1 MAGHSP
7 QQMAELALRAARLDD
22 CIVIAEQTS
31 SANLRWAA
39 NSLTTNGVARSRRLT
54 VIAVRRGPDG
64 VSAGVVSRAG
74 AGLADVA
81 DVVAEAEH
89 SAAATPPAA
98 DAAPLIGPPAATP
111 ATPAG
116 LPGQRAA
123 GRAGW
128 DDEPASTGIGALRGL
143 AGDLGGAI
151 GAAASGGRLLYGY
164 AEHSMT
170 STFLASSA
178 GLRLRHDQPAGQL
191 ELNAKSADLTRSAW
205 AGLPA
210 SDFEAISVTGLERQ
224 LARRLGWGA
233 RKVELPPGRYEVIL
247 SPSAMADLYASLYWA
262 ASGQDASEGRS
273 AFSRPG
279 GGTRIGEQLAAL
291 PLTLRSD
298 PAAPGLECEPFVI
311 AHASWPGASVFDN
324 GQVLAPTEWI
334 SGGRLTAL
342 RQTRQ
347 SARQSG
353 LPVTPM
359 IGNLI
364 LDRPGEVPTLG
375 QMIAATGRGLLL
387 TCLWY
392 VVEVDQQSL
401 LVTGL
406 TRDGTYLIENG
417 EVTAEVGNFRFNE
430 SPLAMLARIT
440 EVGTTVPA
448 LPRELADVFTR
459 TAMPPARVEAF
470 NMSSVSQ
477 AI

>member
-31 SANLRWAA
+31 SAHLRWAA

-74 AGLADVA
+74 VRLADVA
-81 DVVAEAEH
+81 DVVAQAEH
-89 SAAATPPAA
+89 SAAATPPAP
-98 DAAPLIGPPAATP
+98 DAAPLIAPVATP
-111 ATPAG
+111 AVPAG
-116 LPGQRAA
+116 QSGQGAPGP
-123 GRAGW
+123 AGW
-128 DDEPASTGIGALRGL
+128 DDQPARSGIGALRGL
-143 AGDLGGAI
+143 ADDLGGAI
-151 GAAASGGRLLYGY
+151 AAAKAGRRLLYGY

-210 SDFEAISVTGLERQ
+210 SDFAGVSVTGLERQ
-224 LARRLGWGA
+224 LARRLSWGT

-262 ASGQDASEGRS
+262 AGGQDASEGRS
-273 AFSRPG
+273 AFSSPG
-279 GGTRIGEQLAAL
+279 GRTRIGEQLTAL

-324 GQVLAPTEWI
+324 GLRLAPTEWI

-364 LDRPGEVPTLG
+364 LDRPGEVPTLA
-375 QMIAATGRGLLL
+375 QMIATTGRGLLL

-401 LVTGL
+401 LLTGL

-417 EVTAEVGNFRFNE
+417 EVTAEVSNFRFNE
-430 SPLAMLARIT
+430 SPLAMLGRLT
-440 EVGTTVPA
+440 EVGRTEPA
-448 LPRELADVFTR
+448 LPRELADVFPR

-470 NMSSVSQ
+470 NMSAVSQ